1 MLATFPPPPRIPSI
15 PSGLAPFSRVL
26 ARPPLLTRR
35 VHRSFNPMAMAPPR
49 HDAPGL
55 GAGGIP
61 VGPASKRA
69 SRRSGCV
76 SSSP

>member
-1 MLATFPPPPRIPSI
+1 MLATFPPPPRIPS
-15 PSGLAPFSRVL
+15 GLAAVSRVL
-26 ARPPLLTRR
+26 AWPPLLTRR

-49 HDAPGL
+49 HEAPGL
-55 GAGGIP
+55 GAAGIP
-61 VGPASKRA
+61 LGPASKRA

>member
-1 MLATFPPPPRIPSI
+1 MLATFPPPPHI
-15 PSGLAPFSRVL
+15 PSGLPAFSRVL
-26 ARPPLLTRR
+26 ARPQLLTRR
-35 VHRSFNPMAMAPPR
+35 SHQTCNLMAMAPPR
-49 HDAPGL
+49 NEAPGL
-55 GAGGIP
+55 WAGGIP